1 MIKIGITGGIGSGK
15 TTVCKIFEVLGIPI
29 YYADDRA
36 KELLESDK
44 NVIKKVKNIFGDD
57 VYSEQGKLD
66 RHRVATIVF
75 NFPEILAEYN
85 AIIHPAVFQDAEKW
99 MLRHS
104 HHEYVIK
111 EAALLFETGSYKM
124 LDKIICV
131 TAPVEKRVER
141 VMLRDNVTAE
151 QVRARMQNQWSDA
164 QKTAMSDY
172 IIYNDGSTPLIR
184 QVLSIHEK
192 ILIYAKM

>member
-44 NVIKKVKNIFGDD
+44 NVIKKVKNIFGHD
-57 VYSEQGKLD
+57 VYNEQGKLD

-85 AIIHPAVFQDAEKW
+85 AIIHPAVFQDVEKW
-99 MLRHS
+99 MLRHTQ
-104 HHEYVIK
+104 HDYVIK

-131 TAPVEKRVER
+131 TAPVEKRIER
-141 VMLRDNVTAE
+141 VMLRDKVTEE

>member
-57 VYSEQGKLD
+57 VYNEQGKLD

-75 NFPEILAEYN
+75 NFPETLAEYN

-99 MLRHS
+99 MLRHTQ
-104 HHEYVIK
+104 HEYVIK

-131 TAPVEKRVER
+131 TAPVKRLEDE
-141 VMLRDNVTAE
+141 ME
-151 QVRARMQNQWSDA
+151 SD
-164 QKTAMSDY
+164 DY

>member
-57 VYSEQGKLD
+57 VYNEQGKLD

-85 AIIHPAVFQDAEKW
+85 AIIHPAVFKDTISWFQSHQDTSYA
-99 MLRHS
+99 L
-104 HHEYVIK
+104 Y
-111 EAALLFETGSYKM
+111 EAAIMFESGSNKLMDKM
-124 LDKIICV
+124 ITVFAPLEDRISRTMKRDKISREEVLERIDKQM
-131 TAPVEKRVER
+131 PEEEK
-141 VMLRDNVTAE
+141 MKQADF
-151 QVRARMQNQWSDA
+151 
-164 QKTAMSDY
+164 
-172 IIYNDGSTPLIR
+172 IIYNDHSQPLIE
-184 QVLSIHEK
+184 QVLTIHHL
-192 ILIYAKM
+192 LISLDK